1 MLFSR
6 AILQNFDESIR
17 PDGLFRFEEGGPMT
31 QKEKWKKGVGK
42 EDCVVAS
49 GAGNH
54 RGRRRA
60 SNEAGQVLLLTAL
73 AMIVL
78 IGFLAL
84 ATDVGYGRYV
94 KRNMQKAADAG
105 AIGGATELIY
115 NVGNIDFGAKRDTSL
130 NGFTHNQ
137 EGVIVTVNHPPLSG
151 RFIGLPEYVEVIIA
165 QDQPTFFAK
174 IFNITSYKVSAR
186 AVAYGGLKP
195 NTQADG
201 CIFTLDPDGSPS
213 FHVGGNNT
221 SLVVNCGI
229 VVNSN
234 SDNCALLIAG
244 NSTVN
249 ATGISVVGNSCV
261 EGSNTDVTP
270 APEEGTAASDPLSYL
285 VPPPPP
291 TSCDHTNLNLHDNAT
306 LQPGVYCGGIRTTS
320 TGLTVTFQ
328 PGLYTLWNGG
338 LDIHA
343 AGGDGSTLVGTDVT
357 FYNTG
362 DTNYGA
368 ITINANA
375 GTTLRATDHLA
386 TIGVGSPA
394 SVPGVLFWQDPN
406 NPKDA
411 TFNGNSD
418 TTMEGAIYLPGADA
432 KFDGGNSTETG
443 YALVVAQNVTFT
455 GSATF
460 HITNESSGTGGSGG
474 AGPVA
479 RVVLVE

>member
-1 MLFSR
+1 
-6 AILQNFDESIR
+6 
-17 PDGLFRFEEGGPMT
+17 MT

-137 EGVIVTVNHPPLSG
+137 EGVIITVNNPPLSG
-151 RFIGLPEYVEVIIA
+151 PHKDLSTANQYVEVIID

-174 IFNITSYKVSAR
+174 IFNITSYKVIAR

-195 NTQADG
+195 NTQANG
-201 CIFTLDPDGSPS
+201 CIFTLDPDGNPS

-221 SLVVNCGI
+221 SVEVDCGI
-229 VVNSN
+229 VVNSD

-244 NSTVN
+244 NSTVH
-249 ATGISVVGNSCV
+249 ATGISVVGNSCT
-261 EGSNTDVTP
+261 EGSGTDVTP
-270 APEEGTAASDPLSYL
+270 APEEDASPASDPLAYL

-291 TSCDHTNLNLHDNAT
+291 TGCDHTNLNVHTDCT
-306 LQPGVYCGGIRTTS
+306 LLPGVYCGGIRTTS

-343 AGGDGSTLVGTDVT
+343 AGGIGSTLVGTDVT

-386 TIGVGSPA
+386 TSGQGSPP
-394 SVPGVLFWQDPN
+394 SIPGVLFWQDKN
-406 NPKDA
+406 NNKEA
-411 TFNGNSD
+411 TFNGNSN
-418 TTMEGAIYLPGADA
+418 TLMEGAFYLPGADA

-443 YALVVAQNVTFT
+443 YALLVAQNVKFT
-455 GSATF
+455 GNAIF
-460 HITNESSGTGGSGG
+460 HIKNETSGSGGSGG
-474 AGPVA
+474 TGPVA

>member
-1 MLFSR
+1 
-6 AILQNFDESIR
+6 
-17 PDGLFRFEEGGPMT
+17 MT

-84 ATDVGYGRYV
+84 ATDVGFFRYV

-137 EGVIVTVNHPPLSG
+137 EGVIVTVNNPPLSG
-151 RFIGLPEYVEVIIA
+151 PHKDLSTADHYVEVIIE

-174 IFNITSYKVSAR
+174 IFNITSKKVIAR
-186 AVAYGGLKP
+186 AVAYGGLDE
-195 NTQADG
+195 NTQANG
-201 CIFTLDPDGSPS
+201 CIFALDPDNSPS

-221 SLVVNCGI
+221 SVEVDCGI

-244 NSTVN
+244 NSTVH
-249 ATGISVVGNSCV
+249 AEGISVVGNSCT
-261 EGSNTDVTP
+261 EGSGTDVTP
-270 APEEGTAASDPLSYL
+270 LPEDNASPASDPLSYL
-285 VPPPPP
+285 VAPSGYS
-291 TSCDHTNLNLHDNAT
+291 TSCPPERTNVNVNTDCT
-306 LQPGVYCGGIRTTS
+306 LLPGVYCGGIRLS
-320 TGLTVTFQ
+320 SSGLTVNFN
-328 PGLYTLWNGG
+328 PGLYILHNGG
-338 LDIHA
+338 FQVHT
-343 AGGDGSTLVGTDVT
+343 GGSTLMGSDVT

-362 DTNYGA
+362 DTDYGA

-375 GTTLRATDHLA
+375 GTELIATDHLA
-386 TIGVGSPA
+386 ASGVGSPA

-406 NPKDA
+406 NPKEA
-411 TFNGNSD
+411 TFNGNSN
-418 TTMEGAIYLPGADA
+418 TLMEGAFYLPGANA

-443 YALVVAQNVTFT
+443 YALVVAQNVKFS

-460 HITNESSGTGGSGG
+460 HITNESSGSGGSGG

>member
-1 MLFSR
+1 
-6 AILQNFDESIR
+6 
-17 PDGLFRFEEGGPMT
+17 MT

-130 NGFTHNQ
+130 NGFTHTQ

-174 IFNITSYKVSAR
+174 IFNITSYNVIAR

-201 CIFTLDPDGSPS
+201 CIFTLDPDGNPS

-221 SLVVNCGI
+221 SVEVDCGI
-229 VVNSN
+229 VVNSD

-244 NSTVN
+244 NSTVH
-249 ATGISVVGNSCV
+249 ATGISVVGDSCT
-261 EGSNTDVTP
+261 EGANTDVTP
-270 APEEGTAASDPLSYL
+270 EPMKGTAADDPLSYL
-285 VPPPPP
+285 NEEHDPPYIPTYSPSCPPER
-291 TSCDHTNLNLHDNAT
+291 TNVNVNTDCT
-306 LQPGVYCGGIRTTS
+306 LLPGVYCGGIRIS
-320 TGLTVTFQ
+320 SSGLTVNFD
-328 PGLYTLWNGG
+328 PGLYILHDGG
-338 LDIHA
+338 FQVHT
-343 AGGDGSTLVGTDVT
+343 GGSTLLGHDVT

-362 DTNYGA
+362 SSPDYGGA

-375 GTTLRATDHLA
+375 GTELSATDHLA
-386 TIGVGSPA
+386 ASGQGSPQ
-394 SVPGVLFWQDPN
+394 SIPGVLFWQDKYN
-406 NPKDA
+406 TKEA
-411 TFNGNSD
+411 TFNGNSN
-418 TTMEGAIYLPGADA
+418 TLMEGAFYFPGADA

-443 YALVVAQNVTFT
+443 YALVVAQNVKFT

-460 HITNESSGTGGSGG
+460 HITNESSGSGGSGG
-474 AGPVA
+474 PGPVA

>member
-1 MLFSR
+1 
-6 AILQNFDESIR
+6 
-17 PDGLFRFEEGGPMT
+17 MT

-84 ATDVGYGRYV
+84 ATDVGFFRYV

-115 NVGNIDFGAKRDTSL
+115 NVGNIDFGAKRDTLL

-137 EGVIVTVNHPPLSG
+137 EGVIVTVNNPPLSG
-151 RFIGLPEYVEVIIA
+151 PHKDLPNKDQYVEVIIE
-165 QDQPTFFAK
+165 QDRPTFFAR
-174 IFNITSYKVSAR
+174 IFNINSKKVIAR
-186 AVAYGGLKP
+186 AVAHGGLDE

-201 CIFTLDPDGSPS
+201 CIFTLDPDGDPS

-221 SLVVNCGI
+221 SVEVDCGI
-229 VVNSN
+229 VVNSD
-234 SDNCALLIAG
+234 SDNCALLISG
-244 NSTVN
+244 NSTVQ
-249 ATGISVVGNSCV
+249 ADGISVVGKSCI
-261 EGSNTDVTP
+261 EGSNTDVDP
-270 APEEGTAASDPLSYL
+270 APVEGPAASDPLSYL
-285 VPPPPP
+285 VAPTGYP
-291 TSCDHTNLNLHDNAT
+291 TSCPPDHDNVNVQANTT
-306 LQPGVYCGGIRTTS
+306 LQPGVYCGGIRIS
-320 TGLTVTFQ
+320 SSGLTVNFA
-328 PGLYTLWNGG
+328 PGLYILHNGG
-338 LDIHA
+338 FHVHP
-343 AGGDGSTLVGTDVT
+343 GGSTLTGSDVT

-362 DTNYGA
+362 DTDYGA
-368 ITINANA
+368 IVINANA
-375 GTTLRATDHLA
+375 ETYLSATDHLA
-386 TIGVGSPA
+386 TSGQGDVPFQSI
-394 SVPGVLFWQDPN
+394 PGVLFWQDEN
-406 NPKDA
+406 NDKEA

-418 TTMEGAIYLPGADA
+418 TVMEGAFYLPGADV
-432 KFDGGNSTETG
+432 KFNGGNSTETG
-443 YALVVAQNVTFT
+443 YALVVAQNVKFS

-460 HITNESSGTGGSGG
+460 HITNESSGSGGSGSS
-474 AGPVA
+474 GPVA